1 MAIPLVVSCPGD
13 ACFLRDAADDGDDGE
28 LEGANDLDG
37 GPAAEDAAYARA
49 APSPGG
55 GGDHERRGGVPSR
68 LPFCLEELY
77 LVVVG
82 RPSASTAFA
91 TFATLADATI
101 ASSAKLSHRAF
112 TTLGRGAPAPGDVV
126 WANAATSLRQRRLRT
141 WVVDFLVVPV
151 CGAAWVSVL
160 SYVQA
165 WFASEEV
172 RSWCG
177 RDVAPVLLP
186 FLRSDSVDGVDDDAA
201 LHAAAADFAAKTLAT
216 GVGLVCLLAVPW
228 VAFWLSL
235 FYEKPLSRADAEVR
249 VFRRYV
255 LFQFLWIYVSLISL
269 SVEGLTEILARN
281 PRDALELCVE
291 IKIFK
296 IHLTSPNSNHIS

>member
-1 MAIPLVVSCPGD
+1 M
-13 ACFLRDAADDGDDGE
+13 
-28 LEGANDLDG
+28 
-37 GPAAEDAAYARA
+37 
-49 APSPGG
+49 
-55 GGDHERRGGVPSR
+55 
-68 LPFCLEELY
+68 
-77 LVVVG
+77 
-82 RPSASTAFA
+82 
-91 TFATLADATI
+91 
-101 ASSAKLSHRAF
+101 
-112 TTLGRGAPAPGDVV
+112 
-126 WANAATSLRQRRLRT
+126 
-141 WVVDFLVVPV
+141 
-151 CGAAWVSVL
+151 

-281 PRDALELCVE
+281 PRDALELRAG
-291 IKIFK
+291 KG
-296 IHLTSPNSNHIS
+296 